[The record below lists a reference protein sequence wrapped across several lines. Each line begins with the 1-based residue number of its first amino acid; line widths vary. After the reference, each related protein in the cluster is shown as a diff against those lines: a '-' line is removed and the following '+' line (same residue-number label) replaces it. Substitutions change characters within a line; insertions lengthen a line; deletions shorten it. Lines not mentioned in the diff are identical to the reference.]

1 LIAMSVEA
9 ARSTAGFQPLLTASA
24 RSGLGAPAFR
34 WLLAPSAAA
43 WLMLFFLSAGQHAL
57 ALCLAPRATL
67 LEGFFANMA
76 AGFAAIAPA
85 RWAAEW
91 ALMIAAMMF
100 PLLVPMVRHVAA
112 RSFATQRERSVGL
125 FVASYALVWLAA
137 AAASSV
143 ALVAVRAAFQ
153 AIDLAA
159 WTGLICCALAACWQ
173 LSAAKVRAV
182 NRCHGT
188 VPLRPWAPHA
198 SRDAI
203 GFGLLHGTRCVRAC
217 LPVMVLPLAGGHG
230 PGAMTAVFAILLA
243 ERARPKPQYRLSAI
257 ILMLLG
263 LLTVAV

>member
-1 LIAMSVEA
+1 MMSAEA
-9 ARSTAGFQPLLTASA
+9 ARSTAGFQPLLTARA

-43 WLMLFFLSAGQHAL
+43 WVMLLFLSAGQHPL

-76 AGFAAIAPA
+76 AGFAAIAPT

-91 ALMIAAMMF
+91 VLMIVAMMF

-125 FVASYALVWLAA
+125 FIASYALVWLAA
-137 AAASSV
+137 AALSSV
-143 ALVAVRAAFQ
+143 ALVALRAAFL

-159 WTGLICCALAACWQ
+159 WIGLICCALAAGWQ

-188 VPLRPWAPHA
+188 VALRPWVPHA
-198 SRDAI
+198 GRDAEPHKRRTD
-203 GFGLLHGTRCVRAC
+203 GKT
-217 LPVMVLPLAGGHG
+217 
-230 PGAMTAVFAILLA
+230 MT
-243 ERARPKPQYRLSAI
+243 
-257 ILMLLG
+257 
-263 LLTVAV
+263 

>member
-1 LIAMSVEA
+1 LIAMSAEA
-9 ARSTAGFQPLLTASA
+9 TRSNAAFEPLLTANA
-24 RSGLGAPAFR
+24 RAGLGSPAFR

-43 WLMLFFLSAGQHAL
+43 WLALLWLSAGQHSL

-67 LEGFFANMA
+67 LEGLSVNMA
-76 AGFAAIAPA
+76 AGFAAISPT

-91 ALMIAAMMF
+91 VLMIAAMMF

-112 RSFATQRERSVGL
+112 RNFATQRERSVGL
-125 FVASYALVWLAA
+125 FVASYALVWLVA

-153 AIDLAA
+153 AVDLAA
-159 WTGLICCALAACWQ
+159 WTGLVCCALAAAWQ

-188 VPLRPWAPHA
+188 VPLRPWAPA
-198 SRDAI
+198 AARDAI

-230 PGAMTAVFAILLA
+230 LAAMTAVFAILLA

-257 ILMLLG
+257 ILLLLG
-263 LLTVAV
+263 LMTVVV

>member
-1 LIAMSVEA
+1 MSAEA
-9 ARSTAGFQPLLTASA
+9 TPSSAAFEPLFTAGA
-24 RSGLGAPAFR
+24 RSGLRAPAFR

-43 WLMLFFLSAGQHAL
+43 WLTLFFLSAFGHSL
-57 ALCLAPRATL
+57 ALCLAPRASL
-67 LEGFFANMA
+67 LEGLSANMA
-76 AGFAAIAPA
+76 AGFAAISPT

-91 ALMIAAMMF
+91 VLMIVAMMF

-112 RSFATQRERSVGL
+112 RSFAAQRERSVGL

-143 ALVAVRAAFQ
+143 ALVAVRAAFE

-159 WTGLICCALAACWQ
+159 WTGLICCALAAAWQ

-188 VPLRPWAPHA
+188 VPLCPWAPAA

-230 PGAMTAVFAILLA
+230 LAAMTAVFAILLA
-243 ERARPKPQYRLSAI
+243 ERARPRPQYRLSAI
-257 ILMLLG
+257 ILLLLG
-263 LLTVAV
+263 LMTVAV

>member
-1 LIAMSVEA
+1 MI
-9 ARSTAGFQPLLTASA
+9 LL
-24 RSGLGAPAFR
+24 
-34 WLLAPSAAA
+34 W
-43 WLMLFFLSAGQHAL
+43 LSAGEHSL
-57 ALCLAPRATL
+57 ALCLAPRASL

-91 ALMIAAMMF
+91 VLMIVAMMF

-137 AAASSV
+137 AALSSV
-143 ALVAVRAAFQ
+143 ALVALRAAFQ

-159 WTGLICCALAACWQ
+159 WTGLICCALAAVWQ

-188 VPLRPWAPHA
+188 VALRPWAPHA

-230 PGAMTAVFAILLA
+230 LGAMAAVFAILLA

-263 LLTVAV
+263 LMTVVV

>member
-1 LIAMSVEA
+1 MMNTEA
-9 ARSTAGFQPLLTASA
+9 TRSNAGFEPLFTANA
-24 RSGLGAPAFR
+24 RSGLRAPAFR

-43 WLMLFFLSAGQHAL
+43 WLILLWLSAGERSL

-76 AGFAAIAPA
+76 AGFAAVAPI

-91 ALMIAAMMF
+91 VLMIVAMMF

-112 RSFATQRERSVGL
+112 RNFAAQRERSVGL

-137 AAASSV
+137 AVLSSV
-143 ALVAVRAAFQ
+143 ALVAVRSAFL
-153 AIDLAA
+153 ALDLAA
-159 WTGLICCALAACWQ
+159 WTGLICCALGAAWQ

-203 GFGLLHGTRCVRAC
+203 GFGLLHGSRCVRAC

-230 PGAMTAVFAILLA
+230 LGAMAAVFAILLA

-257 ILMLLG
+257 ILLLLG
-263 LLTVAV
+263 LLTVAA